1 MSMIHVITS
10 EIQKTVD
17 RNKKYKEGLH
27 YENEGCENIVK
38 AEESE
43 EYELKYSLISYFGH
57 FRLSDYSRIKLCH
70 C

>member
-43 EYELKYSLISYFGH
+43 EYELKYSLIS
-57 FRLSDYSRIKLCH
+57 
-70 C
+70 